1 MTQTQTAAY
10 EQIERD
16 LVTVD
21 RLILGSRVAGII
33 SAIMCAIV
41 LAVGLMM
48 IGDLWPPKATRAPD
62 SPSSSPSS

>member
-1 MTQTQTAAY
+1 MTQSQTAAY
-10 EQIERD
+10 ERIDRD

-62 SPSSSPSS
+62 SPSSSPSI